1 MKHAKPM
8 KRALSVLLALV
19 LSLSLVTPTW
29 AAAKTPSSGTGNG
42 LTWEKIDNRSTDL
55 RLDKNN
61 AEKVAQETPEYADT
75 DVVRVSIVLKD
86 ASTLAKGYSSE
97 DIVTNSAAMKYRQ
110 KLETKQEKMAK
121 TISRKALGGEAL
133 DVVWNLTLAA
143 NIISANVEYGQI
155 EKIEKISGVEAV
167 LIETRYE
174 PCVVKDN
181 ETTDPNM
188 ATSGSMIGSHVAWAD
203 GYTGAGSKVAII
215 DTGADT
221 DHPSLDPDAFT
232 YAVKDSG
239 ATLMTAADL
248 TDTVLEQLNASKKMP
263 GVTADQLY
271 VNAKIPY
278 GFNYVDDDLD
288 ITHANDKQ
296 GDHGSHV
303 TGIAAGNR
311 YIKNEDGSFS
321 PALDTAL
328 TQGVA
333 PDAQV
338 FVMKVFGTN
347 GGARDSD
354 YMVAIEDA
362 ILLGA
367 DSVNLSLGSSNPGTS
382 RNSYAAYQAI
392 MENITNSGTVVSISA
407 GNSGNWF
414 ENTANQYPY
423 AESNSWTTTGSP
435 GSYTNSLGVASVDN
449 VGGTGDYVEVAGK
462 KLFYTDST
470 SAPIQALT
478 TLAGEQQF
486 VYVDTAGN
494 AEDFAAVKDI
504 LTGKIAI
511 CNRGSIAFTD
521 KGNNAISNGAI
532 ALIVANNG
540 IAAGLMKEEFFGPVV
555 LMVIATTIL
564 TPVLL
569 KLVYRGKEHDYSDL
583 QESELVN
590 AYEDAAAFD
599 LASQALLED
608 HENLKQSAR
617 KK

>member
-1 MKHAKPM
+1 M
-8 KRALSVLLALV
+8 
-19 LSLSLVTPTW
+19 
-29 AAAKTPSSGTGNG
+29 
-42 LTWEKIDNRSTDL
+42 
-55 RLDKNN
+55 
-61 AEKVAQETPEYADT
+61 
-75 DVVRVSIVLKD
+75 
-86 ASTLAKGYSSE
+86 
-97 DIVTNSAAMKYRQ
+97 
-110 KLETKQEKMAK
+110 
-121 TISRKALGGEAL
+121 
-133 DVVWNLTLAA
+133 
-143 NIISANVEYGQI
+143 
-155 EKIEKISGVEAV
+155 
-167 LIETRYE
+167 
-174 PCVVKDN
+174 
-181 ETTDPNM
+181 
-188 ATSGSMIGSHVAWAD
+188 
-203 GYTGAGSKVAII
+203 AII

-311 YIKNEDGSFS
+311 FIKNEDGSFS

-367 DSVNLSLGSSNPGTS
+367 DSVNLSLGSGNPGTS

-414 ENTANQYPY
+414 ENTANGYPY

-462 KLFYTDST
+462 KLFYTDTT

-532 ALIVANNG
+532 ALIVANNE
-540 IAAGLMKEEFFGPVV
+540 AGTIS
-555 LMVIATTIL
+555 MVTDGYNYTAPYVSMLQADGEYIKASSEKHTTDSG
-564 TPVLL
+564 
-569 KLVYRGKEHDYSDL
+569 LVYYTGTMTVGASAAVNHASADYYTMSSFSSWGVPGSLEMKPEITAPGGNIYSLKDGGTYQNMSGTSMAAPQITGMAALVAQYIRENDL
-583 QESELVN
+583 TSRPVSPSVSWL
-590 AYEDAAAFD
+590 
-599 LASQALLED
+599 SPC
-608 HENLKQSAR
+608 
-617 KK
+617 